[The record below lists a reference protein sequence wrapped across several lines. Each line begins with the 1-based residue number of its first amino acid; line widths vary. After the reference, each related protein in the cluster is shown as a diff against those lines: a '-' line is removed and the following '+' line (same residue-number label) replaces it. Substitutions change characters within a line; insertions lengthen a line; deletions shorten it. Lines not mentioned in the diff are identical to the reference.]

1 MKHVLITGADSYI
14 GTNFENWLKQW
25 PDEYT
30 VDTVDTIGKEWG
42 NIEFFKYDVVFHVAG
57 IVHRKETP
65 EMKQLYYDIN
75 CDLAVSVAKRA
86 KENGVGQFI
95 FMSTKGV
102 YTPNTPVITKDT
114 VPNPTK
120 LYGKSKLQAER
131 ELTKLISE
139 NFIVAILRPPTVYGK
154 GCPGNYKKLSRLA
167 KKLPV
172 FPDIASQRSM
182 IYISNLCE
190 FVRYTIDNRYSG
202 ILFPQNKEYVS
213 STIMV
218 RQIAEA
224 HGKRIRLS
232 KLLGRFALVCMKKSA
247 RLRTLFSSSVYDKSL
262 SGYGSY
268 EYCTIDFNDSIV
280 ETES

>member
-1 MKHVLITGADSYI
+1 MIHILITGADSYI

-30 VDTVDTIGKEWG
+30 VDTVDMRGEEWE
-42 NIEFFKYDVVFHVAG
+42 NVEFFKYDVVFHVAG

-65 EMKQLYYDIN
+65 EMKQLYYNIN
-75 CDLAVSVAKRA
+75 CDLAVSVAKKA

-102 YTPNTPVITKDT
+102 YTPNTPFITKDT

-120 LYGKSKLQAER
+120 LYGKSKLAAER

-139 NFIVAILRPPTVYGK
+139 NFIVTILRPPTVYGK
-154 GCPGNYKKLSRLA
+154 GCPGNYRKLSLLA
-167 KKLPV
+167 QKLPV
-172 FPDIASQRSM
+172 FPYVESQRSM

-190 FVRYTIDNRYSG
+190 FIRLAIDNRYAG

-213 STIMV
+213 SSLMV

-224 HGKRIRLS
+224 HGKKILLS
-232 KLLGRFALVCMKKSA
+232 KLLGRLALVCMKINA
-247 RLRTLFSSSVYDKSL
+247 GLRTMFSSSVYDKSL
-262 SGYGSY
+262 SDYGLF
-268 EYCTIDFNDSIV
+268 EYCIKDFRESIA